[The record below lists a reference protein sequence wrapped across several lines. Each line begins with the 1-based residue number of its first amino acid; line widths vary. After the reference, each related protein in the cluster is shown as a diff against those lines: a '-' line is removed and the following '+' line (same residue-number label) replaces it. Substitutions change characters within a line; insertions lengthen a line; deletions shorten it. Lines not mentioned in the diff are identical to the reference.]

1 MQIPS
6 HNIAATIYNLSIN
19 LLDKQLSTL
28 VFQQKIA
35 SNALIILTYFLKLNA
50 KACIENIINE
60 VVQTQDD
67 QNWTGKRDFIS
78 VLEQL
83 ATNPI
88 YKTQQIL
95 DTCYTSNEDL
105 AFFIIKELFSK
116 PDTYRVF

>member
-1 MQIPS
+1 MQMPS
-6 HNIAATIYNLSIN
+6 HNLAATIYNLSIN

-28 VFQQKIA
+28 IFQQKID
-35 SNALIILTYFLKLNA
+35 SNALIILTYFLKLSA
-50 KACIENIINE
+50 KACMENIIHG
-60 VVQTQDD
+60 VVQTTRVTS
-67 QNWTGKRDFIS
+67 WTQKRDFIS

-116 PDTYRVF
+116 PDTYRVL